1 MDAFNRKIVPQNSM
15 IFGEGDIANC
25 AYLLKSGKVEIT
37 TYRDGKRVLLAT
49 IHPNQL
55 FGELALI
62 DNSPRSAT
70 ATTAAPSEVIFV
82 KPEDIER
89 HMENLDEFM
98 KYWVTYLT
106 ERIRDLSKR
115 VRD

>member
-1 MDAFNRKIVPQNSM
+1 MDAFSRKIIPQNTM
-15 IFGEGDIANC
+15 IFEEGDIATC

-37 TYRDGKRVLLAT
+37 TYHDGKRILLAT
-49 IHPNQL
+49 ILPNQI

-70 ATTAAPSEVIFV
+70 ATTAASSEVIFV

-89 HMENLDEFM
+89 RMENLDEFM
-98 KYWVTYLT
+98 KYWVAYLT
-106 ERIRDLSKR
+106 ERIRNLSKR